1 KASFLPTQQRHPLS
15 WPSPT
20 TPFTSPRP
28 PYRLRQVRPSPFH
41 PMTECSIPSSDGA
54 THLPP
59 LSSAAAAVEA
69 HFQAH
74 WSALDAAARQD
85 PARVIAV
92 GDWRSPLELPFLWL
106 GDVPWCR
113 LRQAASPPIR
123 PHLRQPRRSQQ
134 VRAQLQAYQKIYIFF
149 NDVIHYGSTS
159 R

>member
-1 KASFLPTQQRHPLS
+1 
-15 WPSPT
+15 
-20 TPFTSPRP
+20 
-28 PYRLRQVRPSPFH
+28 
-41 PMTECSIPSSDGA
+41 MTECSIPSSDGA

-113 LRQAASPPIR
+113 LRQVCPSLFHPMAESSISQSIDALRPSLSPQRPRLHQGSPEVSVRLQVHQFGLICDNLDAVNKFEPNYRLIR
-123 PHLRQPRRSQQ
+123 RL
-134 VRAQLQAYQKIYIFF
+134 VYYMLEW
-149 NDVIHYGSTS
+149 
-159 R
+159 

>member
-1 KASFLPTQQRHPLS
+1 
-15 WPSPT
+15 
-20 TPFTSPRP
+20 
-28 PYRLRQVRPSPFH
+28 
-41 PMTECSIPSSDGA
+41 MTECSIPSSDGA

-134 VRAQLQAYQKIYIFF
+134 VRAQLQAYQKIGILYARVVKT
-149 NDVIHYGSTS
+149 NNTMNPDVSCRLVY
-159 R
+159 

>member
-1 KASFLPTQQRHPLS
+1 
-15 WPSPT
+15 
-20 TPFTSPRP
+20 
-28 PYRLRQVRPSPFH
+28 
-41 PMTECSIPSSDGA
+41 MTECSIPSSDGA

-159 R
+159 RRYVSEKYFPHRKVNNSYTSTKFQM